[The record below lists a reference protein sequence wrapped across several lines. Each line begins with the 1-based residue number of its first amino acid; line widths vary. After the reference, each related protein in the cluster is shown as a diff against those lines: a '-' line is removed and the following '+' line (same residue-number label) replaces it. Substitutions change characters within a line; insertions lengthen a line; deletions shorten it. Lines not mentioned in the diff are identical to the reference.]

1 MNNIYNINIK
11 RINKIYKNGFSI
23 VKIDTK
29 KQQFGER
36 ILKCRL

>member
-29 KQQFGER
+29 NNNLEKEF
-36 ILKCRL
+36 